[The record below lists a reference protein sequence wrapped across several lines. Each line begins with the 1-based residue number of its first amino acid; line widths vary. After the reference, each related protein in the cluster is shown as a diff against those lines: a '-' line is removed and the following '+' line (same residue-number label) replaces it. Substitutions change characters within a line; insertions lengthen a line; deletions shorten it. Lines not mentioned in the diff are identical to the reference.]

1 MIEDPISEDA
11 IELCNRE
18 EYYGD
23 ETMGSCLAP
32 GGESCFVW
40 ISPDEVMEAAWDT
53 EFLIPFRMAVLNRSD
68 SLGALNETSL
78 VWRDVVMI
86 LGEGVVIAPVCG
98 GAIASGVSGA
108 IPVAV
113 TLGGLCVLDGFAM
126 WNSMDKITHEAE
138 GFVDALN
145 GFYIHQIDAPRNFCR
160 GGKIRC
166 RVQIKRKRVS
176 ERWRYLF

>member
-1 MIEDPISEDA
+1 MILSMIEDPISEDA

-108 IPVAV
+108 IPAAV
-113 TLGGLCVLDGFAM
+113 TLGGLCALDGFAM
-126 WNSMDKITHEAE
+126 WNSMDNITRDAE
-138 GFVDALN
+138 GLVGALN
-145 GFYIHQIDAPRNFCR
+145 DFYFHQIDAARNYCR
-160 GGKIRC
+160 MEGKSDAEC
-166 RVQIKRKRVS
+166 R
-176 ERWRYLF
+176 